1 MNYIVFMVNNMKKIF
16 KSRIF
21 SFILGAVIFSGIS
34 VCAYSLSSNDISF
47 TPENNNWQVSN
58 VEEAV
63 NDLYDKSNLGDL
75 EIIMSK
81 GNVANGTTITTEV
94 GSYIFVSSPAT
105 TYATNA
111 EIIIGTLYGGSF
123 NNVGTYTCVFRAT
136 GTSVTITSDNNVNFS
151 YIIAK

>member
-1 MNYIVFMVNNMKKIF
+1 MKKYLI
-16 KSRIF
+16 
-21 SFILGAVIFSGIS
+21 GIIIGLIIS
-34 VCAYSLSSNDISF
+34 STGIVVGYNLNSNDISF

>member
-1 MNYIVFMVNNMKKIF
+1 MKKYLICIIICLII
-16 KSRIF
+16 S
-21 SFILGAVIFSGIS
+21 STGI
-34 VCAYSLSSNDISF
+34 VVGYNLNSNDISF